1 MLLRKGNC
9 QHEMLSFLCGQV
21 EMRFG
26 TMLERLVQSIF
37 LASVGLRVLLN
48 SQSKN

>member
-9 QHEMLSFLCGQV
+9 QPEMLSFLRGQV

-37 LASVGLRVLLN
+37 LAAVGLRILINL
-48 SQSKN
+48 QSKN